1 MKSVYITGVREVEV
15 REVAEP
21 VCPANG
27 LILKVKA
34 CGICGSDLRRWKE
47 GPGAELVVG
56 GHEVAGVVEAVGS
69 EVTDYVV
76 GDRLALAPDV
86 HCGTCYFCRHGQ
98 FNLCDQLNLVG
109 ITPGYDGGLT
119 EKMVLT
125 AEILKNGIVHH
136 IPAGLDFAEASLA
149 EPCSSVLSAHDHAGT
164 DVKHTVLVMGGGP
177 IGCLHIAVARARGA
191 QVILSEPSQVRQ
203 EIAKE
208 FHPVAIIDP
217 LTEDLNTRIEEMTD
231 GVGVD
236 IVVCANPIAATQ
248 TQAVEVVRK
257 GGRVILFG
265 GLPKA
270 NPMTSMD
277 GNRIHYGEIE
287 VVGSFSY
294 HPTYHQMALD
304 VIRRGLI
311 PADKLI
317 THRFVLDQINDAFE
331 AASSGEALKVIIKF

>member
-1 MKSVYITGVREVEV
+1 MKSAFITDIKRIELRET
-15 REVAEP
+15 ADP
-21 VCPANG
+21 ICPEDG
-27 LILKVKA
+27 LILTIKA
-34 CGICGSDLRRWKE
+34 CGVCGSDIRRWKE
-47 GPGAELVVG
+47 GPGVELVVG
-56 GHEVAGVVEAVGS
+56 GHEIAGVVETVGS
-69 EVTDYVV
+69 KVTSYAV

-86 HCGTCYFCRHGQ
+86 HCGKCYFCRHGQ
-98 FNLCDQLNLVG
+98 YNLCDDLRLIG

-125 AEILKNGIVHH
+125 AEILENGIVHH
-136 IPAGLDFAEASLA
+136 MPDELDFAEASLA

-164 DVKHTVLVMGGGP
+164 DLGHIVLVMGGGP

-191 QVILSEPSQVRQ
+191 QVILSEPSEVRR
-203 EIAKE
+203 EIAKS
-208 FHPVAIIDP
+208 FQPIAIVDP
-217 LTEDLNTRIEEMTD
+217 MSEDLSARVKKITD

-236 IVVCANPIAATQ
+236 VVVCANPVAATQ
-248 TQAVEVVRK
+248 TQAVQVVRK

-270 NPMTSMD
+270 TPMTSLD

-304 VIRRGLI
+304 VIQQGLI
-311 PADKLI
+311 PAEKLI
-317 THRFVLDQINDAFE
+317 THRFQLQHINKAFE
-331 AASSGEALKVIIKF
+331 AASSGEALKVIITI

>member
-1 MKSVYITGVREVEV
+1 MKSAFITDIQKIEV
-15 REVAEP
+15 RETADP
-21 VCPANG
+21 VCPEDG
-27 LILKVKA
+27 LILVVKA
-34 CGICGSDLRRWKE
+34 CGVCGSDLRRWKE
-47 GPGAELVVG
+47 GPGTELVVG
-56 GHEVAGVVEAVGS
+56 GHEIAGVVEAVGS
-69 EVTDYVV
+69 KVSSYAV

-86 HCGTCYFCRHGQ
+86 HCGKCYFCRHGQ
-98 FNLCDQLNLVG
+98 FNLCDDLHLVG

-125 AEILKNGIVHH
+125 AEILENGIVHH

-164 DVKHTVLVMGGGP
+164 DLGHTVLVMGGGP

-191 QVILSEPSQVRQ
+191 QVILSEPSEVRQ
-203 EIAKE
+203 NIAKE
-208 FHPVAIIDP
+208 FDPVAIIDP
-217 LTEDLNTRIEEMTD
+217 FKEDLAARVQEITG
-231 GVGVD
+231 GVGAD
-236 IVVCANPIAATQ
+236 IVVCANPVAATQ

-265 GLPKA
+265 GLPKV

-294 HPTYHQMALD
+294 HPTYHQMALN
-304 VIRRGLI
+304 VIQQGFV
-311 PADKLI
+311 PAEKLI
-317 THRFVLDQINDAFE
+317 THRFPLHQINEAFE
-331 AASSGEALKVIIKF
+331 AASSGEALKVIITF